1 MNIIISKEN
10 VKNIFIHTFIWVGY
24 MFYELSLLILLGET
38 INWFE
43 TISAFIVYAII
54 VYASALYFFPK
65 ILPSPK
71 IYFLF
76 LFYIVGLIV
85 FYLALR
91 YFIIS
96 FIVPFFNSN
105 IRAPFTNWSEFVATG
120 LYRLTYFTVIS
131 FVYYFFRRIKEV
143 ERQKL
148 EIEKE
153 KTKNAEALLVSEEAL
168 RLSAEQALV
177 HEHRMGVLQKERDE
191 AEIGFLRA
199 QINPHFLYNTL
210 NFFYAKVFAHS
221 HEAAD
226 GINLLVKMMKYAL
239 QKEDSKGMVTL
250 DEEIEH
256 LRNFIHLNQL
266 RYSNTL
272 QIQFNVKGVTM
283 FRNIIPLVLVTFVEN
298 VIKHGDLLDPKKPA
312 VISLELT
319 SKQLIFSTRNKIRK
333 GPKEKSTG
341 IGLDNTIKRLNL
353 SYNNAYSLKID
364 ENEEFY
370 LTQFT
375 LNI

>member
-10 VKNIFIHTFIWVGY
+10 VKNIFIHTLIWIAY
-24 MFYELSLLILLGET
+24 MFFELSLVLLYNGN
-38 INWFE
+38 INFYE
-43 TISAFIVYAII
+43 TISLFSLMALMVYINTFIA
-54 VYASALYFFPK
+54 FPK
-65 ILPSPK
+65 LIPTKKYLYLFAYFIFIILNYTFIKYWFVTKLIP
-71 IYFLF
+71 YFNP
-76 LFYIVGLIV
+76 I
-85 FYLALR
+85 LAL
-91 YFIIS
+91 
-96 FIVPFFNSN
+96 
-105 IRAPFTNWSEFVATG
+105 PFTEWGGFMAGT
-120 LYRLTYFTVIS
+120 LYRLIYFTIIS

-226 GINLLVKMMKYAL
+226 GINLLVQMMKYAL

-272 QIQFNVKGVTM
+272 QVQFNVKGVTM

-319 SKQLIFSTRNKIRK
+319 SKQLIFSTKNKIRK

>member
-10 VKNIFIHTFIWVGY
+10 LKNIFIHTLIWVGY
-24 MFYELSLLILLGET
+24 MFYELSLVLLLGEN
-38 INWFE
+38 INWYE
-43 TISAFIVYAII
+43 TILAFTVYAVIVYLN
-54 VYASALYFFPK
+54 ALFFFPK
-65 ILPSPK
+65 IIPNKKYALLLP
-71 IYFLF
+71 YFAC
-76 LFYIVGLIV
+76 LIF
-85 FYLALR
+85 FYLAVR
-91 YFIIS
+91 YLIVS
-96 FIVPFFNSN
+96 LIVPFLNSD

-120 LYRLTYFTVIS
+120 LYRFTYFTVIS
-131 FVYYFFRRIKEV
+131 FVYYFFRRVKEV

-168 RLSAEQALV
+168 RLGAEQALV
-177 HEHRMGVLQKERDE
+177 HEHEMGILQKERDE

-239 QKEDSKGMVTL
+239 QKEDSKGMVSL

-283 FRNIIPLVLVTFVEN
+283 FRNIVPLVLVTFVEN
-298 VIKHGDLLDPKKPA
+298 VMKHGDLLDPQKPA
-312 VISLELT
+312 IISLELT
-319 SKQLIFSTRNKIRK
+319 SKQLIFITRNKVRQ

-353 SYNNAYSLKID
+353 SYNNGYSLKID

-370 LTQFT
+370 STQFT